1 MKDPKQPEEGPWGLL
16 RSLWACLVQIAFFW
30 QLVSY
35 QPATSIGLISHLAD
49 RRFQR
54 LYQWWKR
61 PTRKQLL
68 LDTLAKSQ
76 VFEEW
81 LGAAYMLDDLEE
93 NSIW

>member
-1 MKDPKQPEEGPWGLL
+1 MKEPQKREDGAWSLIS
-16 RSLWACLVQIAFFW
+16 SLWACIVQIAFFW
-30 QLVSY
+30 QLVSLE
-35 QPATSIGLISHLAD
+35 ASIRQHLSWLYANSIA
-49 RRFQR
+49 QR